1 MQLISKSST
10 AIILSFSM
18 KFSVVL
24 YTMVNSTED
33 LLELLFFL
41 TIRCDQLHAFVV
53 DIVEEVMLSGN
64 SNSACKEKVCVNNNS

>member
-1 MQLISKSST
+1 
-10 AIILSFSM
+10 M

-53 DIVEEVMLSGN
+53 DIVEEVMLSGI

>member
-24 YTMVNSTED
+24 YTMVTED

-53 DIVEEVMLSGN
+53 DIVEEVMLSGI